1 VSNQG
6 IVAQIEF
13 KKIYRAKLAK
23 TPPMPIIL
31 SDFVLPWRPL
41 PARAPAGG
49 RSWRETKFQISLV
62 SLPMIFLLLAIF
74 CSASLP
80 VLFRAF
86 DDWRVNVFWAIPANY
101 LTCVFV
107 GSVLAGGQINF
118 LELWSQPWMLLAV
131 LQGIILAVNFFLLA
145 HTAQRAGVSVA
156 ALASRLSVA
165 IPSLLAFLI
174 YGDSFDLLKIV
185 GLAAALLSLYLCT
198 ASGGRL
204 FPVHSS
210 SHKLLPVLVFL
221 TFGCYFTM
229 LKYAQSYYL
238 NESSYHSYVM
248 SGFLF
253 AFAASLVIG
262 LARGLLAASDFRGI
276 HLIGGIFL
284 GVMNYVAVYALL
296 KVLALKGWE
305 SSQLFP
311 IYSVGVVAV
320 SSLLAV
326 ILFNERL
333 SRLKTLGLAVGLT
346 AVALLN
352 R

>member
-1 VSNQG
+1 ML
-6 IVAQIEF
+6 F
-13 KKIYRAKLAK
+13 
-23 TPPMPIIL
+23 
-31 SDFVLPWRPL
+31 
-41 PARAPAGG
+41 
-49 RSWRETKFQISLV
+49 LV
-62 SLPMIFLLLAIF
+62 LAILG
-74 CSASLP
+74 SASLP

-86 DDWRVNVFWAIPANY
+86 DDWRVNIFWAIPANY
-101 LTCVFV
+101 LTCIFV
-107 GSVLAGGQINF
+107 GSLLAGG
-118 LELWSQPWMLLAV
+118 ELNLLKLRSQPWILFAV
-131 LQGIILAVNFFLLA
+131 LQGVILAVNFFLLA

-165 IPSLLAFLI
+165 IPSLTAFLI
-174 YGDSFDLLKIV
+174 YGDSFNFLKIA

-198 ASGGRL
+198 ASGGDL
-204 FPVHSS
+204 SAAHSP

-229 LKYAQSYYL
+229 LKYAQNYYL

-262 LARGLLAASDFRGI
+262 LTQGVLAASDFRVH
-276 HLIGGIFL
+276 HLVGGILL
-284 GVMNYVAVYALL
+284 GVVNYVAVYALL

-326 ILFNERL
+326 ILFKERL
-333 SRLKTLGLAVGLT
+333 SRLRTLGLVVGLM